1 MGTRRR
7 GRECAL
13 QLLYMWEYQR
23 EGRFE
28 SAAFWNELPQEEKA
42 TRLFAERL
50 IDGVT
55 KDLDNIDG
63 LIKEASTNWRLD
75 RMANVD
81 RNILRLATW
90 ELKNIPETPLKVVL
104 NEAIELSKRFGSE
117 DSSAFV
123 NGVLDRIGSLLR
135 PNAPK
140 GKEDVSDQLDDDV
153 DEDVADHDSA
163 EVQA

>member
-13 QLLYMWEYQR
+13 QLLYMWEYHR
-23 EGRFE
+23 EG
-28 SAAFWNELPQEEKA
+28 AFDFDSFWQDLPQEEKV
-42 TRLFAERL
+42 TRVFAERL
-50 IDGVT
+50 VLGVIGSLEHIDGQI
-55 KDLDNIDG
+55 KD
-63 LIKEASTNWRLD
+63 ASTNWRLD

-90 ELKNIPETPLKVVL
+90 ELENIPETPLKVVL

-123 NGVLDRIGSLLR
+123 NGVLDRIGTLLR
-135 PNAPK
+135 PVAAIQRD
-140 GKEDVSDQLDDDV
+140 EESVDDSGTQPM
-153 DEDVADHDSA
+153 EGEA
-163 EVQA
+163 

>member
-13 QLLYMWEYQR
+13 QLMYMWEYNR
-23 EGRFE
+23 AGRFDTD
-28 SAAFWNELPQEEKA
+28 AFWMELPQEERA
-42 TRLFAERL
+42 TRQFAERL
-50 IDGVT
+50 VEGVT
-55 KDLDNIDG
+55 GNLEHIDT
-63 LIKEASTNWRLD
+63 LIKDASTNWRLD

-90 ELKNIPETPLKVVL
+90 ELENIAETPLKVVL

-123 NGVLDRIGSLLR
+123 NGVLDRIGSMLR
-135 PNAPK
+135 PGTTKGHEVEDAAIAGAAPLEE
-140 GKEDVSDQLDDDV
+140 GDARTEQPG
-153 DEDVADHDSA
+153 
-163 EVQA
+163 

>member
-13 QLLYMWEYQR
+13 QLLYMWEYHR
-23 EGRFE
+23 DGGFDFNT
-28 SAAFWNELPQEEKA
+28 FWIELPQEEKA
-42 TRLFAERL
+42 TRQFAERL
-50 IDGVT
+50 VDGVT
-55 KDLDNIDG
+55 SNLDHIDG
-63 LIKEASTNWRLD
+63 LIKDASTNWRID

-90 ELKNIPETPLKVVL
+90 ELENISETPLKVVL

-135 PNAPK
+135 PGALR
-140 GKEDVSDQLDDDV
+140 DQEEPDPARPQPV
-153 DEDVADHDSA
+153 EG
-163 EVQA
+163 

>member
-13 QLLYMWEYQR
+13 QLLYMWEYHR
-23 EGRFE
+23 DGGFDFNT
-28 SAAFWNELPQEEKA
+28 FWIELPQEEKA

-50 IDGVT
+50 VDGVT
-55 KDLDNIDG
+55 TNLDHIDG
-63 LIKEASTNWRLD
+63 LIKDASTNWRID

-90 ELKNIPETPLKVVL
+90 ELENISETPLKVVL

-135 PNAPK
+135 PGALREQEEPEPARSQPVE
-140 GKEDVSDQLDDDV
+140 G
-153 DEDVADHDSA
+153 
-163 EVQA
+163 

>member
-13 QLLYMWEYQR
+13 QLMYMWEYQK
-23 EGRFE
+23 EGKFDT
-28 SAAFWNELPQEEKA
+28 SSFWFELPQEEKA
-42 TRLFAERL
+42 TRVFAERL
-50 IDGVT
+50 IEGVT
-55 KDLDNIDG
+55 QNLEHVDK
-63 LIKEASTNWRLD
+63 LIRDASTNWRLD

-90 ELKNIPETPLKVVL
+90 ELENIAETPLKVVL

-123 NGVLDRIGSLLR
+123 NGVLDRIGTMLR
-135 PNAPK
+135 PGARS
-140 GKEDVSDQLDDDV
+140 GAGEEGQAGD
-153 DEDVADHDSA
+153 
-163 EVQA
+163 VQAAAGVVETQEQV

>member
-13 QLLYMWEYQR
+13 QLMYMWEYQKD
-23 EGRFE
+23 GKFDTN
-28 SAAFWNELPQEEKA
+28 AFWLELPQEEKA
-42 TRLFAERL
+42 TRVFAERL
-50 IDGVT
+50 IEGVT
-55 KDLDNIDG
+55 QNLEHVDQ
-63 LIKEASTNWRLD
+63 LIKDASTNWRLD

-90 ELKNIPETPLKVVL
+90 ELENIEETPLKVVL

-123 NGVLDRIGSLLR
+123 NGVLDRIGSMLR
-135 PNAPK
+135 PGAQK
-140 GKEDVSDQLDDDV
+140 GNGAV
-153 DEDVADHDSA
+153 DEAAPA
-163 EVQA
+163 ENVPQDKEQA

>member
-13 QLLYMWEYQR
+13 QLMYMWEYHR
-23 EGRFE
+23 EGRFDTN
-28 SAAFWNELPQEEKA
+28 AFWVELPQEEKA
-42 TRLFAERL
+42 TRVFAERL
-50 IDGVT
+50 IEGVT
-55 KDLDNIDG
+55 QNLDHIDT

-90 ELKNIPETPLKVVL
+90 ELENVAETPLKVVL

-123 NGVLDRIGSLLR
+123 NGVLDRIGSMLR
-135 PNAPK
+135 PGSQK
-140 GKEDVSDQLDDDV
+140 GRDAEEDAGGDGAGRESVG
-153 DEDVADHDSA
+153 
-163 EVQA
+163 